1 MELYRQKDDVQI
13 RQRELK
19 KVNDYNADIRSHN
32 FDAKIEQL
40 DRKLSDLQQSR
51 ADFQNKLENCH
62 SQWNVKLQLYATDFN
77 TSNDKLMHDT
87 KQIKDLL
94 SNLNVVSEKQA
105 GLLQKR
111 QQLLVAN
118 YELDEKQEFNSRLNG
133 QIYDTEKMIMDT
145 QKQIQEIRDQ
155 VDKMNAALGDRE
167 ALINDQLAHLN
178 IIRQEKIDLDKELD
192 LLNNQTGILRKQCDR
207 YDLDIRRLQ
216 FEKEQLIARLNQL
229 SKEVALKIDQIEYL
243 EQLIRD
249 KDMQIEIMR
258 RKIGQQVVEKPMFVQ
273 LPKGDVLDDMINL
286 YINQTNCPVPIRKI
300 GNGFY
305 LFGTKKIY
313 AKILNGKLVIRV
325 GGGYMVIEEFIA
337 TYADQEMAKIA
348 KMSDEQL
355 LALGANSQELRTNI
369 NPNATLSMYRNSV
382 SRKSLTETAAKINGT
397 RGMSNSMKRNID
409 KQMTR

>member
-1 MELYRQKDDVQI
+1 
-13 RQRELK
+13 
-19 KVNDYNADIRSHN
+19 
-32 FDAKIEQL
+32 
-40 DRKLSDLQQSR
+40 
-51 ADFQNKLENCH
+51 
-62 SQWNVKLQLYATDFN
+62 
-77 TSNDKLMHDT
+77 
-87 KQIKDLL
+87 
-94 SNLNVVSEKQA
+94 
-105 GLLQKR
+105 
-111 QQLLVAN
+111 
-118 YELDEKQEFNSRLNG
+118 
-133 QIYDTEKMIMDT
+133 
-145 QKQIQEIRDQ
+145 
-155 VDKMNAALGDRE
+155 
-167 ALINDQLAHLN
+167 
-178 IIRQEKIDLDKELD
+178 
-192 LLNNQTGILRKQCDR
+192 
-207 YDLDIRRLQ
+207 
-216 FEKEQLIARLNQL
+216 
-229 SKEVALKIDQIEYL
+229 
-243 EQLIRD
+243 
-249 KDMQIEIMR
+249 
-258 RKIGQQVVEKPMFVQ
+258 MFVQ